1 MNRSDNGCALEA
13 CGRGHYNAPM
23 PTTREEN
30 APDSEVVSLEWFRAP
45 SRREHWIAAGL
56 FVGFGVFF
64 VLLSVVNRGW
74 WFGWVILL
82 LGVWSLAHALGHA
95 LDARRTTSREGAER

>member
-1 MNRSDNGCALEA
+1 MLAMS
-13 CGRGHYNAPM
+13 
-23 PTTREEN
+23 TTREDDARDPEV
-30 APDSEVVSLEWFRAP
+30 ADPDWFRAP

-64 VLLSVVNRGW
+64 LLLSLVNRGW

-82 LGVWSLAHALGHA
+82 LGVWSIAYGARHALCARHA
-95 LDARRTTSREGAER
+95 SVDGKR